1 VADGWLPLGYTPGSA
16 HLYADD
22 LAEGLRRGGRTMAD
36 LEVQVGA
43 TVRITDDV
51 AAAFDAARP
60 GVAMRVGGY
69 GPSSHNFHRDA
80 MVRRGFGEAAD
91 RITELFAAGRRGE
104 AAAAVPDDYL
114 DDGALVGSR
123 QRIAE
128 RFQQWR
134 STLATGLTVRPTSID
149 EMELL
154 AELAGCEPRPDVE
167 VPPGPVF

>member
-1 VADGWLPLGYTPGSA
+1 
-16 HLYADD
+16 
-22 LAEGLRRGGRTMAD
+22 MAD

-149 EMELL
+149 EMEFL